1 MLMDYCEMKVC
12 LDQHSRARL
21 LGRFEVCELRAN
33 TLEVGTGRWNVED
46 NIRAIH

>member
-1 MLMDYCEMKVC
+1 MLLNYSEMKVC
-12 LDQHSRARL
+12 LDQHPRARL
-21 LGRFEVCELRAN
+21 LVSFEGCELRAN